1 MRLDTYISQKRIV
14 DISSDTLEGAL
25 KELLDTISFEDD
37 KDIKKEDLLEG
48 LLQREATMTTYLG
61 KGVALPHLR
70 VPLKRRYILAVGRC
84 PAGLEHNGQREYSEI
99 RHLFLF
105 LAHPSARNY
114 LSVLATLARLFQDL
128 QVMERLNGA
137 TKLAPYRQAVR
148 EILGGKGTKT
158 AAQDNKFNRLI
169 LKEAA
174 KVANGKQPDE
184 FFGYLVKAQ
193 DS

>member
-25 KELLDTISFEDD
+25 KELLDTISFEDE
-37 KDIKKEDLLEG
+37 KDIKKEELLEG

-70 VPLKRRYILAVGRC
+70 VPTKRRYILAVGRC

-114 LSVLATLARLFQDL
+114 LSVLATLARLFQD
-128 QVMERLNGA
+128 N
-137 TKLAPYRQAVR
+137 
-148 EILGGKGTKT
+148 
-158 AAQDNKFNRLI
+158 
-169 LKEAA
+169 
-174 KVANGKQPDE
+174 
-184 FFGYLVKAQ
+184 
-193 DS
+193 